1 MNERMR
7 ILVGKLDNTHMK
19 LVSEVTKKG
28 GLSLKTAQLGREY
41 KDIQR
46 DMIIVD
52 NTHSK
57 EIHK

>member
-1 MNERMR
+1 MR
-7 ILVGKLDNTHMK
+7 ILVGKLDNTHKK

-28 GLSLKTAQLGREY
+28 GLNLKTAQLGREY

-52 NTHSK
+52 NTHNK

>member
-1 MNERMR
+1 MNDKMR
-7 ILVGKLDNTHMK
+7 VLVGKLDNTHKK
-19 LVSEVTKKG
+19 LVNEVTKKG
-28 GLSLKTAQLGREY
+28 GLNLKTAQLGREY

>member
-1 MNERMR
+1 MNDKMR
-7 ILVGKLDNTHMK
+7 ILVGKLDNTHKK

-28 GLSLKTAQLGREY
+28 GLNLKTAQLGREY

-52 NTHSK
+52 NTHNK

>member
-1 MNERMR
+1 MR
-7 ILVGKLDNTHMK
+7 ILVGKLDNTHK
-19 LVSEVTKKG
+19 ALITEVTKKG

-52 NTHSK
+52 NKSSN
-57 EIHK
+57 EIRK

>member
-1 MNERMR
+1 MNDKMR
-7 ILVGKLDNTHMK
+7 ILVGKLDDTHK
-19 LVSEVTKKG
+19 KIVSEVTKKG
-28 GLSLKTAQLGREY
+28 GLNLKTAQLGREY

>member
-1 MNERMR
+1 MR
-7 ILVGKLDNTHMK
+7 ILVGKLDNTHKK

-28 GLSLKTAQLGREY
+28 CLSLKTAQLGREY

>member
-1 MNERMR
+1 MNDKMR
-7 ILVGKLDNTHMK
+7 ILVGKLDNTHKK

-28 GLSLKTAQLGREY
+28 CLSLKTAQLGREY

>member
-1 MNERMR
+1 MR
-7 ILVGKLDNTHMK
+7 ILVGKLDNTHKK

-46 DMIIVD
+46 EIIVAD
-52 NTHSK
+52 IENK
-57 EIHK
+57 KKD

>member
-1 MNERMR
+1 MNDKMR
-7 ILVGKLDNTHMK
+7 ILVGKLDNTHKK

-28 GLSLKTAQLGREY
+28 GLNLKTAQLGREY